1 MIGKHWRERDSSI
14 TQNENIYVIPDAD
27 KAFVKEKIVESIISA
42 SDIIRYISKLLKIY
56 IRVSF
61 ALEMYQF

>member
-1 MIGKHWRERDSSI
+1 MIGKHWRERDPSI

-27 KAFVKEKIVESIISA
+27 KAFMKEKIVESIISA
-42 SDIIRYISKLLKIY
+42 SDIIRYISKLFKIY